1 MLREFIA
8 KLRKKGTLYEIKKT
22 IPNDG
27 ILTAIMQ
34 KLDGKTILIHNFK
47 NFSSFKL
54 ISGLVGSRENIALAL
69 NTTTDKLYDSIN
81 KAMGRLKKPKKSG
94 TSPSFMENRLVG
106 DSLSLDILPIQRF
119 FESDGGPY
127 ITSALVIAKDPEQEF
142 QNISFHR
149 LMKLDKNH
157 FAIRLVPRHLYTIFE
172 KYKKMGKDTP
182 IAIVI
187 GVHPAVLFA
196 ASYPLPY
203 GSDELWLANAF
214 LKNKLEVSY
223 LEDVD
228 AFVPSHAEIVMT
240 GVIKHDILHEEGPFV
255 DITGTRD
262 IIRKQPVV
270 EISEIYYRND
280 PYYYTILPAGY
291 EHRILMGMPKEV
303 KIYEAVKAV
312 LPTVKQVNMTVGGC
326 GWLHAIISIEKQT
339 DGDPKNVMLAAFA
352 AHPSLKHCVV
362 VDDDI
367 DVYNLNEVEW
377 AIATR
382 FNGEDD
388 LLIVKNVRGSSLDPS
403 ADQKSL
409 LTTKIGLDATIP
421 LTKNKDEFKKVKI
434 ENDID
439 IQRYLS

>member
-34 KLDGKTILIHNFK
+34 KLDGKTTLIHNFK

-280 PYYYTILPAGY
+280 PYYYT
-291 EHRILMGMPKEV
+291 
-303 KIYEAVKAV
+303 
-312 LPTVKQVNMTVGGC
+312 
-326 GWLHAIISIEKQT
+326 
-339 DGDPKNVMLAAFA
+339 
-352 AHPSLKHCVV
+352 
-362 VDDDI
+362 
-367 DVYNLNEVEW
+367 
-377 AIATR
+377 
-382 FNGEDD
+382 
-388 LLIVKNVRGSSLDPS
+388 
-403 ADQKSL
+403 
-409 LTTKIGLDATIP
+409 
-421 LTKNKDEFKKVKI
+421 
-434 ENDID
+434 
-439 IQRYLS
+439 